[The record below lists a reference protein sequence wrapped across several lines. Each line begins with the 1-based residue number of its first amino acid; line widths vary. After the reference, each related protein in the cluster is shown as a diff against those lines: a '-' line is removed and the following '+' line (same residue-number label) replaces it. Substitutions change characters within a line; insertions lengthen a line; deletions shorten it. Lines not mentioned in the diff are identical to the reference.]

1 MNEVQ
6 LRDRLFELFP
16 PETDPDWDDVL
27 ARAKTSSWSLRRL
40 TVLVAAAVLAVL
52 AVGSALALSGR
63 LGGFLHGTPVNDLTP
78 RERFLLSE
86 FDMTGKVTLIAK
98 RNSSAFYV

>member
-1 MNEVQ
+1 MNEAQ
-6 LRDRLFELFP
+6 LRDRLFKLFP
-16 PETDPDWDDVL
+16 PETDADWDDVL
-27 ARAKTSSWSLRRL
+27 LRAKTSSWSVRRL

-63 LGGFLHGTPVNDLTP
+63 LGGLLHGTPVNDLTP

-86 FDMTGKVTLIAK
+86 FDMTGKVVGINT
-98 RNSSAFYV
+98 RGGGQN